1 LKREAEKSRLL
12 KRLAELMVEEQRA
25 AGVFER
31 TPHFSQ
37 LEDACH
43 GLGQEVAQASL
54 VRAAREAAAAGKAT
68 AGCPQC
74 RQSCLVT
81 MKKRLLHGL
90 DGPVEVAELMGH
102 CPACRRDFF
111 PSA

>member
-1 LKREAEKSRLL
+1 MDAAQLNRDAEKSRLL
-12 KRLAELMVEEQRA
+12 KRLAELLVEEQRA

-54 VRAAREAAAAGKAT
+54 VRAAREGLGLHERGACEG
-68 AGCPQC
+68 
-74 RQSCLVT
+74 
-81 MKKRLLHGL
+81 LHGTH
-90 DGPVEVAELMGH
+90 PRA
-102 CPACRRDFF
+102 
-111 PSA
+111 